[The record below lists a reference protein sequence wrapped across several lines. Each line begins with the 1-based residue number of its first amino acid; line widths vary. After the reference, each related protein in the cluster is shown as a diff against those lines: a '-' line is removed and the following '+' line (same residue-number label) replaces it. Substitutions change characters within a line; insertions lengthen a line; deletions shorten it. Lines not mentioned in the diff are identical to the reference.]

1 MPVVDQ
7 THRGLPKGQPFG
19 APPYDV
25 RGVTLHYTAGGLGA
39 GGVINTLLDR
49 NLAYHYIV
57 ERDGTIHELVKPTHR
72 VAHAGS
78 YRDPV
83 TKQVRY
89 TRLPQPPGGYPNR
102 NTIAVSFD
110 NAGYN
115 EWPRHRAAIPSWT
128 VAADPRTGQRRRWQ
142 PYTREQL
149 DAGVSLVARLLEQHG
164 LDENRIYTHSQLS
177 PNKSDPGP
185 AFPLYRFKRNVG
197 VRLRGAPLLLSLA
210 PVSAPALSTQS
221 VALLGLTALLLGGTA
236 VMLYDRNM
244 RSPVRVA
251 LA

>member
-149 DAGVSLVARLLEQHG
+149 DAGVSLVARLL
-164 LDENRIYTHSQLS
+164 
-177 PNKSDPGP
+177 
-185 AFPLYRFKRNVG
+185 RFKRNVG
-197 VRLRGAPLLLSLA
+197 VRLRGAPLLPSLA